1 MLNILDPK
9 SAKSTKLADFK
20 FNLPKNLIAKYPVD
34 PRSSSRMLVLN
45 RKTGELE
52 DKKFV
57 DILNFFQKGDCIVLN
72 ETKVFPAKICGKKEK
87 TNAKI
92 DVILL
97 RELKPEKSRETDILK
112 KIRHEYE
119 EDEVIDN
126 KHIWDVLVEPARKVR
141 IGNKIFFDQGK
152 VYCEIIDNT
161 TSRGR
166 SVRFSYDGDFYRII
180 DRIGNMPLPE
190 YIKRDPLEFDKNS
203 YQTIFA
209 NPECTASI
217 APPGAGLH
225 FSEEIIEEL
234 KKKGV
239 RIAKVVLHIGQ
250 GIFDKIDVE
259 DLTRHR
265 MYSECFEISKD
276 AAEIINKAL
285 NAKKNVYAVGASVA
299 RVLESS
305 VLTTG
310 KVKPNRGWTDK
321 FIYPP
326 YDFKIVNKLITNFH
340 QPSSPSLLLAAAFA
354 GRDQLLKAY
363 KKAIKEEYRFLVYG
377 DAMLII

>member
-1 MLNILDPK
+1 MH
-9 SAKSTKLADFK
+9 S
-20 FNLPKNLIAKYPVD
+20 
-34 PRSSSRMLVLN
+34 
-45 RKTGELE
+45 
-52 DKKFV
+52 
-57 DILNFFQKGDCIVLN
+57 
-72 ETKVFPAKICGKKEK
+72 
-87 TNAKI
+87 
-92 DVILL
+92 
-97 RELKPEKSRETDILK
+97 
-112 KIRHEYE
+112 
-119 EDEVIDN
+119 
-126 KHIWDVLVEPARKVR
+126 
-141 IGNKIFFDQGK
+141 
-152 VYCEIIDNT
+152 
-161 TSRGR
+161 
-166 SVRFSYDGDFYRII
+166 
-180 DRIGNMPLPE
+180 
-190 YIKRDPLEFDKNS
+190 
-203 YQTIFA
+203 
-209 NPECTASI
+209 SI

-225 FSEEIIEEL
+225 FSGEIIEEL